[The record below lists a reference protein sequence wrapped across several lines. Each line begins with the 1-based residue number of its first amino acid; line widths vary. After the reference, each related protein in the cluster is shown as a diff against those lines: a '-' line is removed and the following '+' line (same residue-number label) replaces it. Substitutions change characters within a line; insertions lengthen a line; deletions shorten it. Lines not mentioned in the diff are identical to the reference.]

1 MKKVTIYDLFLVFA
15 IILNI
20 GEKNIF
26 TSIILLCAGLL
37 ELIDI
42 VPKIIKATK
51 GAGHG
56 GE

>member
-1 MKKVTIYDLFLVFA
+1 MKKVTIYDLFLIFA

-20 GEKNIF
+20 GENNMF

-37 ELIDI
+37 ELIDV

>member
-1 MKKVTIYDLFLVFA
+1 MKKVTIYDLFLIFA

-20 GEKNIF
+20 GEKNMF

-42 VPKIIKATK
+42 VPKIIKSAK
-51 GAGHG
+51 GAGQDG
-56 GE
+56 K